1 MAIRASLPRG
11 GSPRCRRRGSEGEA
25 LGAGVGCRG
34 ERHGMNRNGGRRGW
48 QRGAEDGARRAAA
61 DGAPTPPPDAPPCVA
76 VTGSLTRARRA
87 RRPGHSA
94 TASGGSSAHS
104 RGTTGDRGQAASGP
118 TRSVSIHICKM
129 GVKRVPRRV
138 SRGRRLSESCL
149 TLRKQATSI
158 SYFRLKRRL
167 FRS

>member
-1 MAIRASLPRG
+1 MP
-11 GSPRCRRRGSEGEA
+11 GSAAVVSATERRGTEA
-25 LGAGVGCRG
+25 TGVGNG
-34 ERHGMNRNGGRRGW
+34 EPRTEPGG
-48 QRGAEDGARRAAA
+48 QQQ
-61 DGAPTPPPDAPPCVA
+61 PMLPPDAPPHGA

-94 TASGGSSAHS
+94 TASGGSSARS
-104 RGTTGDRGQAASGP
+104 RGTTGDCGQAAAGP